1 MCVVLDGLVYS
12 FYGAV
17 CKSSVINIMNV
28 EEIDMLEVQAIINF
42 VVIFVN
48 VVAIGV
54 FQLFMMRKYEK
65 YYNQYHILPKASDY
79 SLIIKGLPKDI
90 TISEIH

>member
-28 EEIDMLEVQAIINF
+28 EEIDMLEV
-42 VVIFVN
+42 
-48 VVAIGV
+48 
-54 FQLFMMRKYEK
+54 
-65 YYNQYHILPKASDY
+65 
-79 SLIIKGLPKDI
+79 
-90 TISEIH
+90 